1 MTNSENRRYKWIVL
15 ALLFVAYFI
24 LQGTRQLYYASIPP
38 IRADLGLGASA
49 LGMVATVF
57 LLVYGLTAPCASVV
71 ADILKRKTIVVT
83 GCLIFSLGLF
93 AAGFAPSLAA
103 LIACYGVIV
112 ALGQSM
118 VPASSS
124 AIVSEYHEETRSTA
138 LSIYQSALYLG
149 VILAAV
155 FAGRMGEAG
164 VGAWRWGFWGV
175 GALGLVWCAVLFF
188 FLRERNRDEEA
199 CSSRN
204 CTHEN
209 SAGAPVGAVPR
220 TAQRGSAKAAV
231 LSVLGSPAAL
241 LLTLGFGLCQYGDNG
256 FRVWMATYL
265 GDTFLPQAR
274 AAAAFHSV
282 FWFYVGAFIG
292 INVSGR
298 LTDRLA
304 KRRPSARFEIAALG
318 LALSAPCAFLS
329 VRTGSLA
336 WACAG
341 LFCWGLARGMYDSN
355 FFASL
360 HDVVDPRYRA
370 AATGLFCCG
379 GFILGAAAPV
389 ILGWIAEHSSMT
401 AGMSSLGVFYF
412 LGALAVIAAVRFRNR

>member
-1 MTNSENRRYKWIVL
+1 MKPENRHYKWVVL

-38 IRADLGLGASA
+38 IRADLGLGAQA

-57 LLVYGLTAPCASVV
+57 LLVYGVTAPCASVV
-71 ADILKRKTIVVT
+71 ADILKRKMIVVT
-83 GCLIFSLGLF
+83 GCLVFSIGIF

-103 LIACYGVIV
+103 LIACYGVVV

-124 AIVSEYHEETRSTA
+124 AIVSEYHVETRSTA
-138 LSIYQSALYLG
+138 LSVYQSALYLG
-149 VILAAV
+149 VILASV

-164 VGAWRWGFWGV
+164 GGCWRWGFWIIGV
-175 GALGLVWCAVLFF
+175 LGLVWCAVLLF
-188 FLRERNRDEEA
+188 FLRE
-199 CSSRN
+199 CSVAV
-204 CTHEN
+204 
-209 SAGAPVGAVPR
+209 SADPAVPVS
-220 TAQRGSAKAAV
+220 RGSAKEAL
-231 LSVLGSPAAL
+231 LSVLGSRAAL
-241 LLTLGFGLCQYGDNG
+241 LLTLCFGLCQYGDNG

-274 AAAAFHSV
+274 ASAAFHAV
-282 FWFYVGAFIG
+282 FWFYLGAFLG
-292 INVSGR
+292 INAAGR
-298 LTDRLA
+298 LTDAIAR
-304 KRRPSARFEIAALG
+304 RRPTARFEIAAAG

-329 VRTGSLA
+329 VRTGSLV

-341 LFCWGLARGMYDSN
+341 LFCWGLARGMYDAN

-360 HDVVDPRYRA
+360 HDVVPARYRA

-379 GFILGAAAPV
+379 GFILGSAAPV
-389 ILGWIAEHSSMT
+389 ILGWIAEKSSMM

-412 LGALAVIAAVRFRNR
+412 LGAVAVVLASWFYVPRR

>member
-1 MTNSENRRYKWIVL
+1 MKPENRHYKWVVL

-38 IRADLGLGASA
+38 IRADFGLGAQA

-57 LLVYGLTAPCASVV
+57 LLVYGVTAPCASVV
-71 ADILKRKTIVVT
+71 ADIMKRKTIVVT
-83 GCLIFSLGLF
+83 GCLVFALGIF

-103 LIACYGVIV
+103 LVACYGVVV

-124 AIVSEYHEETRSTA
+124 AIVSEYHVETRSTA
-138 LSIYQSALYLG
+138 LSVYQSALYLG
-149 VILAAV
+149 VILASV

-164 VGAWRWGFWGV
+164 GGSWRWGFWII
-175 GALGLVWCAVLFF
+175 GAAGLVWCVVLLF
-188 FLRERNRDEEA
+188 FLRERGADV
-199 CSSRN
+199 
-204 CTHEN
+204 
-209 SAGAPVGAVPR
+209 SADLAVPVP
-220 TAQRGSAKAAV
+220 RGSAKEAL
-231 LSVLGSPAAL
+231 LSVLGSRAAL

-274 AAAAFHSV
+274 ASAAFHAV
-282 FWFYVGAFIG
+282 FWFYLGAFLG
-292 INVSGR
+292 INAAGR
-298 LTDRLA
+298 LTDAIAR
-304 KRRPSARFEIAALG
+304 RRPTARFEIAAAG

-329 VRTGSLA
+329 VRTGSLV

-341 LFCWGLARGMYDSN
+341 LFCWGLARGMYDAN

-360 HDVVDPRYRA
+360 HDVVPARYRA

-379 GFILGAAAPV
+379 GFILGSAAPV
-389 ILGWIAEHSSMT
+389 ILGWIAEKSSMM

-412 LGALAVIAAVRFRNR
+412 LGAVAVVLASWFYVPRR

>member
-1 MTNSENRRYKWIVL
+1 MKISENRNYKWIVL

-24 LQGTRQLYYASIPP
+24 VQATRQLYYASIPP
-38 IRADLGLGASA
+38 IRTDLGLGATA

-57 LLVYGLTAPCASVV
+57 LLVYGVAAPCASVV

-83 GCLIFSLGLF
+83 GCLVFSLGIF
-93 AAGFAPSLAA
+93 AAGFASSLAV
-103 LIACYGVIV
+103 LIACYGVVV

-149 VILAAV
+149 VILASV
-155 FAGRMGEAG
+155 FAGRMGESGA
-164 VGAWRWGFWGV
+164 GAWRWGFWCVGV
-175 GALGLVWCAVLFF
+175 LGLLWCAALIFL
-188 FLRERNRDEEA
+188 LRERRASPAAEQ
-199 CSSRN
+199 S
-204 CTHEN
+204 
-209 SAGAPVGAVPR
+209 GAP
-220 TAQRGSAKAAV
+220 QRGSAKEAV

-274 AAAAFHSV
+274 TAAAFHAV
-282 FWFYVGAFIG
+282 FWFYLGAFFG
-292 INVSGR
+292 INAAGR
-298 LTDRLA
+298 LSDRLA
-304 KRRPSARFEIAALG
+304 GRRPAARFEIAAAG
-318 LALSAPCAFLS
+318 LALSAPCAFLA

-341 LFCWGLARGMYDSN
+341 LFCWGLARGMYDAN

-360 HDVVDPRYRA
+360 HDVVPSRYRA

-379 GFILGAAAPV
+379 GFILGSAAPAV
-389 ILGWIAEHSSMT
+389 LGWIAEKSSMMT
-401 AGMSSLGVFYF
+401 GMSSLGVFYF
-412 LGALAVIAAVRFRNR
+412 LGAAAVISAARFRSRRQARPPAP